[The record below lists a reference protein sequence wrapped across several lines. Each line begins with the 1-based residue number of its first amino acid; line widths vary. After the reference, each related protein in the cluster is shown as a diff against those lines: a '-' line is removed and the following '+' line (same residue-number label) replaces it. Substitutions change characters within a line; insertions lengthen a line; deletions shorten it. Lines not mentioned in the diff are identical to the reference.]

1 MVERLREAWGRR
13 QGVLLKKRGV
23 LVLLTSNL
31 STWLVILPGDI
42 ICQLHIVDVGV
53 NKSFQD

>member
-13 QGVLLKKRGV
+13 QGILLKKTGI

-31 STWLVILPGDI
+31 STCLVILPGDI
-42 ICQLHIVDVGV
+42 ICQIHIVDVGV
-53 NKSFQD
+53 NKLFQD